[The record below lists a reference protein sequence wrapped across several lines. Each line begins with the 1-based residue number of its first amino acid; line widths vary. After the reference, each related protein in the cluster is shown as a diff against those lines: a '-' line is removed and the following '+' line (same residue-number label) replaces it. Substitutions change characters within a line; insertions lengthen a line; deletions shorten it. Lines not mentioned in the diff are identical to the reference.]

1 MIEPNFPYH
10 YIAIEGN
17 IGAGKTTLCNMIAE
31 EYQCTSILEEF
42 VDNPFLAHFY
52 NDPERYAFPVEL
64 FFMTERYK
72 QLQQQLAQQSLF
84 QDTIIAD
91 YFFAKTSLFAQVNLS
106 TEEFRLFQRLYSILN
121 MQFRKPDLLVYLHR
135 SVGNLLE
142 NIKHRGR
149 AFEQQ
154 IQAEYLHQIQ
164 NVYLNYLKSIT
175 NIPVLILYVDGI
187 AFWENTKHYEAIVN
201 VIKEKHLPRVHHIN
215 LFY

>member
-31 EYQCTSILEEF
+31 EYQCTPILEEF

-72 QLQQQLAQQSLF
+72 QLQQQLAQQNLF

-106 TEEFRLFQRLYSILN
+106 TEEFRLFQRLYGILN
-121 MQFRKPDLLVYLHR
+121 MQFKKPDLLVYLHR
-135 SVGNLLE
+135 SVENLLE

-154 IQAEYLHQIQ
+154 IQSDYLRQIQ
-164 NVYLNYLKSIT
+164 NAYLNYLKSIT
-175 NIPVLILYVDGI
+175 NIPVLILYVEGI
-187 AFWENTKHYEAIVN
+187 AFWENTEHYEAIVN

>member
-17 IGAGKTTLCNMIAE
+17 IGAGKTTLCNMIAV
-31 EYQCTSILEEF
+31 EYQCTPILEEF

-72 QLQQQLAQQSLF
+72 QLQQQLAQQNLF

-106 TEEFRLFQRLYSILN
+106 TEEFRLFQRLYGILN
-121 MQFRKPDLLVYLHR
+121 MQFKKPDLLVYLHR
-135 SVGNLLE
+135 SVENLLE

-154 IQAEYLHQIQ
+154 IQSDYLRQIQ
-164 NVYLNYLKSIT
+164 NAYLNYLKSIT
-175 NIPVLILYVDGI
+175 NIPVLILYVEGI
-187 AFWENTKHYEAIVN
+187 AFWENTEHYEAIVN